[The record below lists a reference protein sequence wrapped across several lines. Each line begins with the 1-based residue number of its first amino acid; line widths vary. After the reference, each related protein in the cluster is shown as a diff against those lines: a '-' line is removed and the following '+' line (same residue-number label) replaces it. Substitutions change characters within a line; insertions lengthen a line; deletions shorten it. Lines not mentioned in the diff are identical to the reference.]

1 MLNDIQAVIIAGGE
15 GKRLGIDMP
24 KCMLD
29 IHGYKL
35 IDICLSN
42 LISIGIKDYVFL
54 LGYKHEVVEAY
65 ISDYYSNLNKR
76 ISIDAGSGWG
86 KGKAIKY
93 AIVNNSIDKS
103 KRSLIIFPDDL
114 LLKNDIYNE
123 FIEEHISNVN
133 KHGILASVILVS
145 GTVYPYG
152 VAKLSENNLIYEF
165 EEKPFIRLPTNIGFY
180 LFEPQVYD
188 IINDNIDLYDPKSI
202 ELESSI
208 MPLLAKKRKL
218 YGFVI
223 NSSYWKPINT
233 KKEYEEVLKIKLPL

>member
-1 MLNDIQAVIIAGGE
+1 MNDIQAVIIAGGE

-42 LISIGIKDYVFL
+42 LINIGIKDYVFL
-54 LGYKHEVVEAY
+54 LGYKHDIVEAHL
-65 ISDYYSNLNKR
+65 SNYYNLNKR
-76 ISIDAGSGWG
+76 ISIDGWSGWG
-86 KGKAIKY
+86 KGKALKY

-103 KRSLIIFPDDL
+103 KRSLITFPDDL
-114 LLKNDIYNE
+114 LLKKDIYNE

-145 GTVYPYG
+145 GTTYPYG

-165 EEKPFIRLPTNIGFY
+165 EEKPFIRLPTNIGIY
-180 LFEPQVYD
+180 IFEPQVYD
-188 IINDNIDLYDPKSI
+188 IINDNIDLHASKSI

-223 NSSYWKPINT
+223 DSSYWKPINT
-233 KKEYEEVLKIKLPL
+233 MKEYKEVLKLQISL